1 MLSAS
6 EICFKITAMEEKM
19 AKKYMMIIT
28 HSTDDPHRACTA
40 MGLASCLL
48 VDGADVSLFF
58 MGDGVKILQKG
69 VADTI
74 EGNNIAPV
82 RDSLPILLEEKI
94 NLYACKV
101 DLKTYDIPES
111 ELLEG
116 VEVVALP
123 FISEQMRDRETLMC

>member
-1 MLSAS
+1 
-6 EICFKITAMEEKM
+6 M

-58 MGDGVKILQKG
+58 MCDGVKILQKG
-69 VADTI
+69 VAETI
-74 EGNNIAPV
+74 EGNNIAPL
-82 RDSLPILLEEKI
+82 RDSLPIILDEKPR
-94 NLYACKV
+94 LYACKV
-101 DLKTYDIPES
+101 DLKTYNIPEN

-116 VEVVALP
+116 VEIVALP
-123 FISEQMRDRETLMC
+123 AISEQMMERETLMC